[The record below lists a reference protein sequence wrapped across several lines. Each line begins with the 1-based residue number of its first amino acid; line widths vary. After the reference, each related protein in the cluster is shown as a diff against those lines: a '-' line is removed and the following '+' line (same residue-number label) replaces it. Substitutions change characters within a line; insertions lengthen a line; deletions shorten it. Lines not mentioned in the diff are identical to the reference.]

1 MVGIDD
7 AELEGLVDTLCVLD
21 TSLVLLARTPEEL
34 EETSTAL
41 EVSDDEVPVSVE
53 LKTVLD

>member
-7 AELEGLVDTLCVLD
+7 AELEGSVDTLCVLD
-21 TSLVLLARTPEEL
+21 TSLVLLARTLEEL
-34 EETSTAL
+34 EETSSAL

-53 LKTVLD
+53 LKTVLE

>member
-1 MVGIDD
+1 MAGTDEAD
-7 AELEGLVDTLCVLD
+7 LEGSVVTLCVLD
-21 TSLVLLARTPEEL
+21 TSLVLLAKTPEEL
-34 EETSTAL
+34 EETSSAL